1 VKLGKERETVRWRE
15 REREKGILIQAIVQG
30 MISAL
35 NRCQWYRWISDFR
48 EEIALLSLNIQ
59 PYLHLS

>member
-1 VKLGKERETVRWRE
+1 MERE